1 MQCKSTK
8 RVIFGAAILAAAVLA
23 TGCTS
28 TVSRGWDESGN
39 ASEIIFPDIDKATQ
53 PEGIFPNLANLRNI
67 RAGATKDELY
77 YMLQVPHFHEINGA
91 KEWDYIMKFR
101 QPDDSVKVCQ
111 YKILFDKN
119 NIARNF
125 YWKPA
130 NCLQKPA
137 PAPAPV
143 QKLNLSAD
151 ALFPFNRGAVGDI
164 KPAGKRQLDALAAQ
178 VVNAG
183 NTARL
188 HVVGHTDYLGN
199 DDYNMRLSQQRAY
212 SVKQY
217 LIYQGVAA
225 SNITAEGRGE
235 TEPVA
240 QCERTRR
247 AGLIECL
254 APNRR
259 VDIEVRG

>member
-1 MQCKSTK
+1 MQHIFTK
-8 RVIFGAAILAAAVLA
+8 RAIVGATLLAVTALA
-23 TGCTS
+23 GCTN
-28 TVSRGWDESGN
+28 TISRGWDESGN
-39 ASEIIFPDIDKATQ
+39 VAEVVFPELDRATHQ
-53 PEGIFPNLANLRNI
+53 GIFPNADNLNNI
-67 RAGATKDELY
+67 AAGVDKDDLY
-77 YMLQVPHFHEINGA
+77 YLLGVPHFHEINGA

-101 QPDDSVKVCQ
+101 QSDASVKVCQ
-111 YKILFDKN
+111 YKVLFDKD

-130 NCLQKPA
+130 NCMDKPA
-137 PAPAPV
+137 PVPV

-151 ALFPFNRGAVGDI
+151 ALFAFNRGAVADI

-178 VVNAG
+178 VIHAG

-188 HVVGHTDYLGN
+188 RVVGHTDYLGN
-199 DDYNMRLSQQRAY
+199 DDYNMRLSQQRAN

-217 LIYQGVAA
+217 LINQGVAA

-235 TEPVA
+235 TQPVA
-240 QCERTRR
+240 QCNRSRR